1 MTKPELLS
9 YYGGCADELRHRIVR
24 LRHRSRGLVA
34 GEILSFLLCIAALV
48 AYTSTSIRWGLFV
61 VSAVALAAYVI
72 IRKADVANSG
82 RISQAEDL
90 LAVHLRELSGLEGDY
105 SGFDGGAQ
113 YIDPSHPYTFDMDVF
128 GQGLL
133 FQRINRTVTTGGR
146 DYLAACLSGHDGYPG
161 LGDAAAVGRREK
173 AVRTL
178 ASHSDW
184 CMDFLASGIRE
195 KVDTQAMTKSL
206 ADVQSVRIV
215 GWVGSRLALIAA
227 WTLLAILYALV
238 TLSVFTSLPSSA
250 PVLVAL
256 LTLGMV
262 LGLCHGTLS
271 AIGQAVDRL
280 QKSFSSCSRLM
291 RHISTLASD
300 EQLMGSSD
308 ELRALIAD
316 IQGIQHSFHE
326 SDRLLRAIDRRGNL
340 LGLVLFDIFLLS
352 DFFLLRRI
360 QRWQC
365 TFLCGADKWMTTMS
379 RMDALVSMAVFRHNA
394 VGTATA
400 EILSDRQSVVYEAV
414 GLYHPFLGEKAVR
427 NDFSLADRHYYIV
440 TGANMAGK
448 STFLRTLGVNYILA
462 MNGLPVFADRL
473 RVSVFSLFSSMR
485 TTDDLTHGISYF
497 NAELLRLKQLLRH
510 TSQVETTLIILDEI
524 LRGTNSAD
532 KLNGSRLF
540 LEHISRC
547 AVTGVIATHDLE
559 LSRMADQRP
568 DRFHNYCFEIAL
580 GTDVTYSY
588 RITPGVARNQN
599 ATFLLGQLLQEK

>member
-24 LRHRSRGLVA
+24 LRHRSRRLVA

-48 AYTSTSIRWGLFV
+48 AYTSTSIGWGLFV

-128 GQGLL
+128 GQGSL

-173 AVRTL
+173 AVRAL
-178 ASHSDW
+178 ASRPDW
-184 CMDFLASGIRE
+184 CMDFLASGICE

-206 ADVQSVRIV
+206 ADVQSVRIA

-227 WTLLAILYALV
+227 WVLLAVLYALAA
-238 TLSVFTSLPSSA
+238 LSVFTSLPSSA

-262 LGLCHGTLS
+262 LGLCHGALS

-280 QKSFSSCSRLM
+280 QKSFSSCSLLM

-300 EQLMGSSD
+300 EQLMGVSD

-360 QRWQC
+360 QRWQR
-365 TFLCGADKWMTTMS
+365 TFLCDADKWMTTVS

-400 EILSDRQSVVYEAV
+400 EILSDRQSVVYEAA

-540 LEHISRC
+540 LEHISC
-547 AVTGVIATHDLE
+547 CTVTGVIATHDLE

>member
-9 YYGGCADELRHRIVR
+9 YYGGCADELRHRIAR
-24 LRHRSRGLVA
+24 LRHRSRELVA
-34 GEILSFLLCIAALV
+34 GEILSFLFCIAALV
-48 AYTSTSIRWGLFV
+48 AYTSTSIGWGLLV
-61 VSAVALAAYVI
+61 VSAVLLVAYVI
-72 IRKADVANSG
+72 IRRVDVANSEQIC
-82 RISQAEDL
+82 RAEDL
-90 LAVHLRELSGLEGDY
+90 LAVHLREQLGLNGDY
-105 SGFDGGAQ
+105 SGFDGGTH
-113 YIDPSHPYTFDMDVF
+113 YIKPSHPYTFDMDVF
-128 GQGLL
+128 GSGSL

-161 LGDAAAVGRREK
+161 LADIAAIGQREK
-173 AVRTL
+173 AVYAL
-178 ASHSDW
+178 ASRPDW
-184 CMDFLASGIRE
+184 CMAFLASGVRE
-195 KVDTQAMTKSL
+195 KVDTQTITRSL
-206 ADVQSVRIV
+206 ADVQKVRIA
-215 GWVGSRLALIAA
+215 GWIDGRAALIAA
-227 WTLLAILYALV
+227 WALMAILYVLV
-238 TLSVFTSLPSSA
+238 ALSVFTSVPSSA
-250 PVLVAL
+250 PVLFAL
-256 LTLGMV
+256 LVLGAV
-262 LGLCHGTLS
+262 LGLCHGALS

-280 QKSFSSCSRLM
+280 QKSFSACSRLM
-291 RHISTLASD
+291 CLVSDLTSD
-300 EQLMGSSD
+300 EQLIGASD
-308 ELRALIAD
+308 ELRALVTD
-316 IQGIQHSFHE
+316 IQGIQHSFRE
-326 SDRLLRAIDRRGNL
+326 SDRLLRAIDRRGNF
-340 LGLVLFDIFLLS
+340 LGLVFFDIFLLS
-352 DFFLLRRI
+352 DFFLLRRVL
-360 QRWQC
+360 RWQR
-365 TFLCGADKWMTTMS
+365 TFLCDADKWMSTLS

-394 VGTATA
+394 IGTTTA
-400 EILSDRQSVVYEAV
+400 EILSDRQLVIYEAA

-510 TSQVETTLIILDEI
+510 TAQVETTLIILDEI

-559 LSRMADQRP
+559 LSHMADQRP

>member
-9 YYGGCADELRHRIVR
+9 YYAGCADELRNRIAR

-34 GEILSFLLCIAALV
+34 GEILSFLLCIAAIV
-48 AYTSTSIRWGLFV
+48 AYTSTSIGWGLLV
-61 VSAVALAAYVI
+61 VSVLLLGAYVF
-72 IRKADVANSG
+72 IRKADVANSEQ
-82 RISQAEDL
+82 ISRAEDL
-90 LAVHLRELSGLEGDY
+90 LAVHLREQAGLKGDY
-105 SGFDGGAQ
+105 SGFDSGAQ
-113 YIDPSHPYTFDMDVF
+113 YTDPSHPYTFDMDVF
-128 GQGLL
+128 GNGSL

-146 DYLAACLSGHDGYPG
+146 DYLAECLSGHDGYPG
-161 LGDAAAVGRREK
+161 LVDVAAIGQREK
-173 AVRTL
+173 AVGAL
-178 ASHSDW
+178 ASYPDW
-184 CMDFLASGIRE
+184 CTAFLASGVRE
-195 KVDTQAMTKSL
+195 KVDSQTITRSL
-206 ADVQSVRIV
+206 ATASEVHVS
-215 GWVGSRLALIAA
+215 GWVGSRVTLIAA
-227 WTLLAILYALV
+227 WGLLLVFYALV
-238 TLSVFTSLPSSA
+238 ALSVFTPLPSSA

-256 LTLGMV
+256 LILGAV

-271 AIGQAVDRL
+271 AVGRAVDRL
-280 QKSFSSCSRLM
+280 QKSFSACSRLVG
-291 RHISTLASD
+291 HITDLASD
-300 EQLMGSSD
+300 EELMASSD
-308 ELRALIAD
+308 ELRSLVAEV
-316 IQGIQHSFHE
+316 QGIQEGFRE
-326 SDRLLRAIDRRGNL
+326 SDRLLRAIDRRGNF
-340 LGLVLFDIFLLS
+340 LGLVIFDIFLLS
-352 DFFLLRRI
+352 DFFLLRRV
-360 QRWQC
+360 QRWQSS
-365 TFLCGADKWMTTMS
+365 FLGDADRWMETLS
-379 RMDALVSMAVFRHNA
+379 RMDALVSMAMFRHNA
-394 VGTATA
+394 VETTTA
-400 EILSDRQSVVYEAV
+400 EVIADRQSVVYDAV

-462 MNGLPVFADRL
+462 MNGLPVFAERL
-473 RVSVFSLFSSMR
+473 RVSVFSLFSSMC

-568 DRFHNYCFEIAL
+568 DRFHNYCFEIDL